1 MTAVYGLI
9 FIVVGISLFSCFWPR
24 AARPAIWERSSL
36 LRDMVPLAAVSGL
49 ALGVTVLFSV
59 FWH

>member
-1 MTAVYGLI
+1 MTAIYGLI
-9 FIVVGISLFSCFWPR
+9 FIVVAFGLLAYFWPR
-24 AARPAIWERSSL
+24 AGRPAMWERSAL

-49 ALGVTVLFSV
+49 ALGVTMLFSV

>member
-9 FIVVGISLFSCFWPR
+9 FIVVGFALFAFFWPR
-24 AARPAIWERSSL
+24 AGRPAIWERSSL

-49 ALGVTVLFSV
+49 ALGVTMLFSV